1 MNQKLILSWQDIS
14 RIICDWRNLYNKYIN
29 CFIIIYIISS
39 SDTKEQV
46 EYYNKRINSKNKDI
60 IKYAKKQKNIIILS
74 LWLFSITSVFV
85 LVHVSYKVFYKTSL
99 IEFSSF
105 AKTSE
110 LDKIGRQFYRMVET
124 GRFIREVD

>member
-1 MNQKLILSWQDIS
+1 MIGEIFITRILIVSL
-14 RIICDWRNLYNKYIN
+14 
-29 CFIIIYIISS
+29 IIYIISS
-39 SDTKEQV
+39 YDTKEKV
-46 EYYNKRINSKNKDI
+46 EYYNKKINSKNKEI
-60 IKYAKKQKNIIILS
+60 IKYAKKQKKIIILS

-105 AKTSE
+105 AKTSQ

>member
-1 MNQKLILSWQDIS
+1 MIGEIFITRILIVSL
-14 RIICDWRNLYNKYIN
+14 
-29 CFIIIYIISS
+29 IIYIISS
-39 SDTKEQV
+39 YSSKDLV
-46 EYYNKRINSKNKDI
+46 EYYNKKINSKNREI
-60 IKYAKKQKNIIILS
+60 IKYAKKQKKIIIFS
-74 LWLFSITSVFV
+74 LWLFSTTSVFV

>member
-1 MNQKLILSWQDIS
+1 
-14 RIICDWRNLYNKYIN
+14 
-29 CFIIIYIISS
+29 
-39 SDTKEQV
+39 
-46 EYYNKRINSKNKDI
+46 
-60 IKYAKKQKNIIILS
+60 
-74 LWLFSITSVFV
+74 VFV

-105 AKTSE
+105 AKTSK